1 MRACAYSII
10 IRMADANVWRLWPL
24 KSNLLDDNRWEWLLP
39 FRIDVWNSDDDE
51 EEDKSDRRR
60 SMVE

>member
-1 MRACAYSII
+1 
-10 IRMADANVWRLWPL
+10 MADANVWRLWPL

-39 FRIDVWNSDDDE
+39 FRIDVWNSDDDD